1 MWKSG
6 WPPLSVI
13 VLVVSVDVKQHEKK
27 KKNTV
32 DSGDLFGVS

>member
-13 VLVVSVDVKQHEKK
+13 VFVDVNQHEKK

-32 DSGDLFGVS
+32 DSGDLFGVP